1 MKIRLLQV
9 VFLLIPITFHAQE
22 ILFSDYSFQ
31 LDLFDEHT
39 FDQIID
45 PMPLRVSSG
54 LAAGDINNDG
64 YDDVFFILGDNG
76 TGALLLNQGDGNFL
90 NITDQSGLN
99 DLTFRGAGPLFFN
112 YDQDEFIDLIVGSID
127 RTPPVIMRN
136 NGDLTFT
143 RIDLP
148 EFEIL
153 DGRNTI
159 TITSVDFNRDGL
171 DDLFMS
177 HWLDEFSGD
186 HFWKNNGDGSF
197 TAMDD
202 ELSFYSPFNLTDF
215 MHAAN
220 FLDINNDQY
229 LDLLLCSDF
238 GTSQIWINQK
248 GEKFLLDDQNVLTD
262 ENAMGS
268 AIGDFDND
276 GDFDWFVSSIYDDD
290 GVLEGNWGGTG
301 NKLYVNQGNGLFD
314 EQASDFSVED
324 ASWGWGTSFAD
335 LNNDGYL
342 DLIVVNGW
350 PQGSDQFKNDQLKI
364 FISQK
369 ANSFTE
375 EAINFNLIDTLQ
387 GRGVSCFDYDLDGDI
402 DLFVSNNRGPA
413 KLWQN
418 DLRNDNNYLSV
429 RLSESE
435 SNSFGFGT
443 KLFLYTNGQQQS
455 RFIRAGSNYVS
466 QDPAVAHFG
475 LGNSTY
481 IDSLIV
487 EWNDGTKQKIYNP
500 KVNEQLFIKK
510 TRFHSNNNLSG
521 IAYPNPSSEIINIAF
536 TTSDLPALS
545 CMLIDET
552 GRELFKLHSWTY
564 SDNTVVFED
573 IDITTLQNGIY
584 FGILLDA
591 NGRNLQKIKFIKI

>member
-220 FLDINNDQY
+220 FLDINFPFRQFTFFQE
-229 LDLLLCSDF
+229 S
-238 GTSQIWINQK
+238 
-248 GEKFLLDDQNVLTD
+248 LT
-262 ENAMGS
+262 
-268 AIGDFDND
+268 
-276 GDFDWFVSSIYDDD
+276 
-290 GVLEGNWGGTG
+290 
-301 NKLYVNQGNGLFD
+301 
-314 EQASDFSVED
+314 
-324 ASWGWGTSFAD
+324 
-335 LNNDGYL
+335 
-342 DLIVVNGW
+342 
-350 PQGSDQFKNDQLKI
+350 
-364 FISQK
+364 
-369 ANSFTE
+369 
-375 EAINFNLIDTLQ
+375 
-387 GRGVSCFDYDLDGDI
+387 
-402 DLFVSNNRGPA
+402 RGPFPFRCA
-413 KLWQN
+413 
-418 DLRNDNNYLSV
+418 
-429 RLSESE
+429 
-435 SNSFGFGT
+435 
-443 KLFLYTNGQQQS
+443 
-455 RFIRAGSNYVS
+455 AG
-466 QDPAVAHFG
+466 H
-475 LGNSTY
+475 
-481 IDSLIV
+481 
-487 EWNDGTKQKIYNP
+487 
-500 KVNEQLFIKK
+500 
-510 TRFHSNNNLSG
+510 
-521 IAYPNPSSEIINIAF
+521 
-536 TTSDLPALS
+536 
-545 CMLIDET
+545 C
-552 GRELFKLHSWTY
+552 
-564 SDNTVVFED
+564 
-573 IDITTLQNGIY
+573 
-584 FGILLDA
+584 
-591 NGRNLQKIKFIKI
+591 